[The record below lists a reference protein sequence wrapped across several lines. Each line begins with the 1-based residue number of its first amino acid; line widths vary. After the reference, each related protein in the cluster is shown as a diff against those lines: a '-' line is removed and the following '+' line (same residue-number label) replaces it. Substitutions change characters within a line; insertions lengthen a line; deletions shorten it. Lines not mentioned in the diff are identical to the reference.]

1 MIMSD
6 ANATSATRAATPPP
20 AAPQKAPGYLSAAVR
35 IMDLSI
41 GQMLWSRRTVFMAL
55 VVLGPVLISLFV
67 RLLVGLGLP
76 VGEVNGV
83 RMAGP
88 AMFGLIIWIFY
99 LRFTVPVLGVFYGT
113 ALIADEVDDKT
124 IPYLFSRPIP
134 RGAVLLGKYL
144 AYLVATGF
152 VVLPSVSIVYLL
164 IVPIGGSLGGSFLD
178 FAKDLLLL
186 AVGLAVYGALFAFIG
201 AWFRRPLLI
210 GLVFIFGWEQAAL
223 AFPGYL
229 KRFTVAYYLQG
240 LVPHAMPQD
249 SILSLVQSI
258 VRESPTLGSSILWLA
273 VIWTAALYLA
283 AYWVERREYVLDQ

>member
-1 MIMSD
+1 M
-6 ANATSATRAATPPP
+6 TLPTP
-20 AAPQKAPGYLSAAVR
+20 PQKAPGYLAAALR

-55 VVLGPVLISLFV
+55 VGLGPVLVSLFV

-124 IPYLFSRPIP
+124 ITYLFSRPIP

-164 IVPIGGSLGGSFLD
+164 IVPIGASLGGSFLN

>member
-1 MIMSD
+1 MNE
-6 ANATSATRAATPPP
+6 ANATPAATAPP
-20 AAPQKAPGYLSAAVR
+20 AAPPKAPGYVKAALRV
-35 IMDLSI
+35 MDLSI
-41 GQMLWSRRTVFMAL
+41 GYMLWSRRTVFMAL
-55 VVLGPVLISLFV
+55 VVLGPVLIALFV

-76 VGEVNGV
+76 IGNVNGV
-83 RMAGP
+83 QMSGP
-88 AMFGLIIWIFY
+88 AMFGMVIWIFY

-124 IPYLFSRPIP
+124 ITYLFSRPIP

-144 AYLVATGF
+144 AYMVATGF
-152 VVLPSVSIVYLL
+152 VVLPSVALVYLL

-178 FAKDLLLL
+178 FVKDLLLL

-229 KRFTVAYYLQG
+229 KHFTIAHYLQG

-249 SILSLVQSI
+249 SVLSLVQAI
-258 VRESPTLGSSILWLA
+258 VRETPTLGSSILWLA
-273 VIWTAALYLA
+273 VIWAASLFLSVYI
-283 AYWVERREYVLDQ
+283 VERQEYVLDQ

>member
-1 MIMSD
+1 MPD
-6 ANATSATRAATPPP
+6 ATPVPTALP
-20 AAPQKAPGYLSAAVR
+20 AKPMKAPGYLSAALR

-55 VVLGPVLISLFV
+55 VVLGPVLIAAFV

-76 VGEVNGV
+76 VGDVNGV
-83 RMAGP
+83 RMTGP
-88 AMFGLIIWIFY
+88 AMFGLVIWIFY

-124 IPYLFSRPIP
+124 ITYLFSRPIP

-152 VVLPSVSIVYLL
+152 VVLPSVTLVYLL
-164 IVPIGGSLGGSFLD
+164 IVPIGGSLGGAFLD
-178 FAKDLLLL
+178 FVKDLVLL

-210 GLVFIFGWEQAAL
+210 GLVFIFGWEQAVL

-229 KRFTVAYYLQG
+229 KRFTVAHYLQG

-249 SILSLVQSI
+249 SILSIVQAI
-258 VRESPTLGSSILWLA
+258 VRESPPLTASILWLA
-273 VIWTAALYLA
+273 VIWAASLYLA
-283 AYWVERREYVLDQ
+283 AYMVERQEYVLEQ

>member
-1 MIMSD
+1 MTD
-6 ANATSATRAATPPP
+6 RNATPATPAETAPP
-20 AAPQKAPGYLSAAVR
+20 AVPQKAPGYLTAALRV
-35 IMDLSI
+35 MDLSI
-41 GQMLWSRRTVFMAL
+41 GYMLWSRRTVFMAL
-55 VVLGPVLISLFV
+55 VVLGPVLIALFV

-76 VGEVNGV
+76 VGNVNGV
-83 RMAGP
+83 QMSGP
-88 AMFGLIIWIFY
+88 AMFGMVIWIFY

-124 IPYLFSRPIP
+124 ITYLFSRPIP
-134 RGAVLLGKYL
+134 RGAVLVGKYL

-152 VVLPSVSIVYLL
+152 VVLPSVSLVYLL
-164 IVPIGGSLGGSFLD
+164 IVPIGGSLGGSFLA
-178 FAKDLLLL
+178 FVKDLVLL

-210 GLVFIFGWEQAAL
+210 GLVFVFGWEQAAL

-249 SILSLVQSI
+249 SVLSLVQAI
-258 VRESPTLGSSILWLA
+258 VRETPSLWDSIFWLA
-273 VIWTAALYLA
+273 VIWAATLYLSSSI
-283 AYWVERREYVLDQ
+283 VERQEYVLDQ